1 MIGNR
6 IRIVRKSHKLTLL
19 ELSHK
24 ANIDPYI
31 LKQYEINTKTPD
43 SSDLLKLSLALGVK
57 VEYFFRPDSDIKWV
71 HLPEYDTKIGLPS
84 QNIVYDTKIGLP
96 SQNIVYDT
104 NRRNMNAIYNGL
116 NSMWDEFSSKCT
128 GWEEYSN
135 DTFKD

>member
-84 QNIVYDTKIGLP
+84 QNIVYDT
-96 SQNIVYDT
+96 